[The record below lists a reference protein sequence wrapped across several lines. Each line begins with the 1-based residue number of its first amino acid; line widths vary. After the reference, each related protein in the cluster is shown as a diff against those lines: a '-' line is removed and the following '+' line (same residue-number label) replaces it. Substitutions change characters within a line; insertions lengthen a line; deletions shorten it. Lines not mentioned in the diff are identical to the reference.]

1 MKVMMAES
9 FSSVHMLIFYI
20 VTNSLCKIDQV
31 HASVATGSAGVSSN
45 GIKSDKPFF
54 DEIYP
59 RNISTVVDDV
69 AILKCVVKNKGD
81 RTVSWM
87 RKRDLHILT
96 SNNFLYTGDQRFSV
110 IHPQDSDEWNLKIE
124 YAQPKDAGTYE
135 CQVNTEPK
143 INFAV
148 NLDVGTAARA
158 KIIGSQE
165 VHIKKGST
173 ISLTCMV
180 NIYGSAISWYHGNTI
195 VNFDSDRGGI
205 SLEQEKTETGTTSR
219 LLLTRANFRDSG
231 NYSCV
236 PLGALSASIIVHVL
250 NGEIP
255 QAMQTSDA
263 VYPPRP
269 LYIAL
274 LALST
279 FFYNIS

>member
-1 MKVMMAES
+1 MN
-9 FSSVHMLIFYI
+9 SSY
-20 VTNSLCKIDQV
+20 KINLAK
-31 HASVATGSAGVSSN
+31 ASITAAGNENN
-45 GIKSDKPFF
+45 GIKDDKPYF
-54 DEIYP
+54 EAVYP
-59 RNISTVVDDV
+59 RNVSTVVDDT

-110 IHPQDSDEWNLKIE
+110 IHPQDSDDWNLKIE
-124 YAQPKDAGTYE
+124 YVQPKDAGTYE

-143 INFAV
+143 INYAV
-148 NLDVGTAARA
+148 NLDVGTARA

-165 VHIKKGST
+165 LHIKKGST
-173 ISLTCMV
+173 ISLTCTV
-180 NIYGSAISWYHGNTI
+180 NIYGSAISWYHGTQI
-195 VNFDSDRGGI
+195 VNFDSERGGI

-219 LLLTRANFRDSG
+219 LLLTRASFRDGG

-236 PLGALSASIIVHVL
+236 PVGALSASVIVHVL

-269 LYIAL
+269 TVFILL

-279 FFYNIS
+279 FCNFLSIQHITTEVNNFLLHR